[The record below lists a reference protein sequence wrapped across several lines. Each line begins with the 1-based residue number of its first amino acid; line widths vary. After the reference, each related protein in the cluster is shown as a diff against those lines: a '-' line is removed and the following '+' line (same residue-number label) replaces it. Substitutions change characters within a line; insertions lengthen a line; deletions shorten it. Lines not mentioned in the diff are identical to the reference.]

1 MDTNTEIAIRTIWH
15 AIDVFTSEDMESQ
28 DNRLTLD
35 MAQSMLWDLV
45 QLGRLRPTV
54 EYVKHYSDVL
64 DDEDEANTLAIQ
76 IDNNVNG
83 E

>member
-28 DNRLTLD
+28 DRDLTLD
-35 MAQSMLWDLV
+35 MTQSMLWDLV
-45 QLGRLRPTV
+45 QLGHLRPTV

-64 DDEDEANTLAIQ
+64 DDEDGANTLATQ